1 MKELLDRTTFIHFLR
16 FSAAAIVALAH
27 LRDVMF
33 ADYKALLVHPLWFTG
48 VAALTGFAGDA
59 VMIFFVISGWLV
71 GGGLLRDR
79 YSAKPYSEY
88 TVARITRLWTVL
100 IPLFTIQALSHFPE
114 FFRFS
119 GAYGAGTLVGNL
131 IGFQTVYFDF
141 YAGNFPLWSLANE
154 TAYYAAFAGLIA
166 AFDARFSAFTR
177 AACLIAVISYGA
189 VLTSSI
195 RVYFVVWLIGALAT
209 RLRFH
214 ASNRNIYI
222 YLLTFIA
229 IIIFKRAN
237 NLVNNITYDIASS
250 IPLALLLSNLP
261 EVNCSK
267 WKPIFGRLAA
277 FSFSLYVVHVP
288 LISLFNLNNS
298 DRADLSANHL
308 AEFCWNFALLLAF
321 AFIYAQLF
329 EARYSAVRQWMRG
342 RVISPVVKE
351 SKPCPQ

>member
-1 MKELLDRTTFIHFLR
+1 
-16 FSAAAIVALAH
+16 
-27 LRDVMF
+27 MF
-33 ADYKALLVHPLWFTG
+33 ADYKALPIHPLWFTG
-48 VAALTGFAGDA
+48 VAAVTGFAGDA
-59 VMIFFVISGWLV
+59 VMVFFVISGWLV
-71 GGGLLRDR
+71 GGGLLKARH
-79 YSAKPYSEY
+79 SANPYSEY
-88 TVARITRLWTVL
+88 MVARVARLWTVL

-119 GAYGAGTLVGNL
+119 GPYGAGTLVGNL
-131 IGFQTVYFDF
+131 IGFQTVYFDT
-141 YAGNFPLWSLANE
+141 YAGNFSLWSLANE
-154 TAYYAAFAGLIA
+154 TAYYVAFAVLIA

-195 RVYFVVWLIGALAT
+195 CVYFVVWLIGALAT
-209 RLRFH
+209 RLHFH

-222 YLLTFIA
+222 CLLAFLA

-261 EVNCSK
+261 EVNGAK
-267 WKPIFGRLAA
+267 WKPIFARMAA

-288 LISLFNLNNS
+288 LISLFNFNKS
-298 DRADLSANHL
+298 DLADLSTHHL
-308 AEFCWNFALLLAF
+308 AEFCWSFALLLAF

-342 RVISPVVKE
+342 RVISHVVKE
-351 SKPCPQ
+351 SRPCPQ